1 MKNTRINDLLAG
13 KGENYVLPFFWQ
25 HGEDEATLREYVN
38 VIHDAGC
45 RAVCLEARPH
55 PDFAGD
61 GWWHD
66 LDIILEEAQKL
77 SMKVWILD
85 DAHFPTGFA
94 AGVVKEADPSLRKQ
108 YLNYARAEVC
118 GPKAEVEL
126 DVESMTHP
134 FIMPAF
140 GPFAQPDKK
149 HFDDDT
155 LLHVVAWKVE
165 PMNKMAEHIDLTPLV
180 KDGVLRW
187 EVPEGYWKIYV
198 LYTTHNGVGRDDYI
212 NMLDYESCTQQ
223 INAVYEPH
231 YAHYGHLFG
240 SVIAGFF
247 SDEPLVGNT
256 VGYNFDESIGRKEM
270 ALPWSKY
277 VPDML
282 AQRLGEGWMDL
293 LPLLW
298 HGSSDAAQDAKV
310 RVAYMDTATKLV
322 EKSFSFQLGDWCAAH
337 GVQYIGHLVEDND
350 VHARFGSS
358 LGHYFRGLAG
368 QHMAGIDNIGGQVL
382 IGGGDGMRP
391 MGFGAAGDGEF
402 YHYELGKL
410 GSSHSHIDPRKGG
423 RALCENFGAYGWQT
437 GVKTMKYLADH
448 FLVRGINHYTPHA
461 FSPKAFPDP
470 DCPPHFYAH
479 GENPQYRAFGQLM
492 GYMNRVC
499 HLISGGISL
508 PDVALLYHGENEWAG
523 DYQSDKVVC
532 RQLIEHQIDFD
543 IIPADL
549 LADMERFNST
559 FDGKTFML
567 NGRPVQA
574 LVIPYAQFIPRSVA
588 EFVEKAQAGGFPVYC
603 TEKVPEGV
611 SDGCEKCAAH
621 FAPVLAKME
630 AVPTGLIAEKLS
642 EMVSRDITV
651 SPAFRRLT
659 VYHYRTD
666 SDLLLLLNE
675 DPGKTFAGDV
685 TVQAS
690 GIPVQYDA
698 LDNTL
703 RPVSADIQDGKTV
716 LHLELAPLQLMIIS
730 FGGEEADALVPT
742 PCGHQRTTLGGFTVT
757 KAESKAYPAFSD
769 PVQMDTLTNMGR
781 LYPDF
786 SGYYRYETKAEL
798 KPGRNV
804 LAIADC
810 YEAAEVFVNGKS
822 AGIRFAAPYR
832 FDISALVQD
841 GVNEIAIEVAT
852 TLERKVAAMN
862 LGGHSLMG
870 KNPVSPTG
878 IVGEVWIENE

>member
-13 KGENYVLPFFWQ
+13 KGENYILPFFWQ
-25 HGEDEATLREYVN
+25 HGEDEATLREYVH
-38 VIHDAGC
+38 VIRESGC
-45 RAVCLEARPH
+45 KAVCLEARPH

-66 LDIILEEAQKL
+66 LDIILAEAEKL
-77 SMKVWILD
+77 SMKIWILD

-94 AGVVKEADPSLRKQ
+94 AGSVKEADPALRKQ

-118 GPKAEVEL
+118 GPKAEIEL
-126 DVESMTHP
+126 DVAGMAHP
-134 FIMPAF
+134 MIMPAF
-140 GPFAQPDKK
+140 SPFAQPDKK

-165 PMNKMAEHIDLTPLV
+165 PMDQMSDPIDLTPYV
-180 KDGVLRW
+180 QDGVLRW

-198 LYTTHNGVGRDDYI
+198 LYTTHNGIGRDDYI
-212 NMLDYESCTQQ
+212 NMLDYESCAQQ
-223 INAVYEPH
+223 VNAVYEPH
-231 YAHYGHLFG
+231 YARYGHLFG
-240 SVIAGFF
+240 NVIAGFF
-247 SDEPLVGNT
+247 SDEPLIGNT
-256 VGYNFDESIGRKEM
+256 VGYDFDESIGRKEM

-277 VPDML
+277 VPEML
-282 AQRLGEGWMDL
+282 SERLGEGWMDL

-298 HGSSDAAQDAKV
+298 HTSSDKAQDAKV
-310 RVAYMDTATKLV
+310 RVAYMDSTTRLV
-322 EKSFSFQLGDWCAAH
+322 EKCFSFQLGDWCAAH

-350 VHARFGSS
+350 VHARLGCS
-358 LGHYFRGLAG
+358 LGHYFRGLGG

-391 MGFGAAGDGEF
+391 KGFGAAGDGEF

-410 GSSHSHIDPRKGG
+410 GSSHAHIDPRKGG

-479 GENPQYRAFGQLM
+479 GENPQYRAFGELM

-549 LADMERFNST
+549 LADMERFNSS
-559 FDGKTFML
+559 FDGQTFML

-588 EFVEKAQAGGFPVYC
+588 EFVEKAQAGGFPIYC
-603 TEKVPEGV
+603 TEKLPEGI
-611 SDGCEKCAAH
+611 SDSCEKCRAH
-621 FAPVLAKME
+621 FAPVLQKMT
-630 AVPTGLIAEKLS
+630 AVPTAGIAAKLS
-642 EMVSRDITV
+642 ETICRDITV
-651 SPAFRRLT
+651 SPDFRRLT

-675 DPGKTFAGDV
+675 DPGKTFTGDV
-685 TVQAS
+685 TVDAE
-690 GIPVQYDA
+690 GTPVLYDA
-698 LDNTL
+698 LDNIL
-703 RPVSADIQDGKTV
+703 RPVSADRQDGKAV
-716 LHLELAPLQLMIIS
+716 LHLNLAPLQMAIIS
-730 FGGEEADALVPT
+730 FGGEESDLLTSVPRGQKET
-742 PCGHQRTTLGGFTVT
+742 ELTDFTVT
-757 KAESKAYPAFSD
+757 KAESKAYPAFTA
-769 PVQMDTLTNMGR
+769 PVRMKTLTNMGR

-786 SGYYRYETKAEL
+786 SGYFRYETKAEL
-798 KPGRNV
+798 KAGVNI
-804 LAIADC
+804 LAIEDC

-832 FDISALVQD
+832 FDISDLVQD
-841 GVNEIAIEVAT
+841 GINEIAIEVAT
-852 TLERKVAAMN
+852 TLERKVNTMN
-862 LGGHSLMG
+862 LSGPSLMG
-870 KNPVSPTG
+870 KSPLSPTG
-878 IVGEVWIENE
+878 IVGKVWVESN